1 MKAQFSKID
10 TMKFDANHK
19 QQKWTLIY
27 LRDLLRELIG
37 RDIKLRYKRSLLGI
51 VWSLLNPLM
60 QLIVLSLIFRIVL
73 PLDIPN
79 YNTFLFTGL
88 LVWTWFQ
95 TSLFT
100 ATGAI
105 VDNRELIRRPGF
117 PAAILPVVTV
127 ATNFIHFLLALPI
140 LLVFLLISGIPFSDA
155 MLALP
160 LLFVVQFLFTLSLV
174 YFIATLHVRFRD
186 TQYLLGIAL
195 LLGFYLSP
203 IFYEASV
210 IPQQYQLLYRLNP
223 MVTLI
228 EAYRSILIQGEFP
241 SFLNLLLL
249 SLISLILLWVG
260 YRLFKYGRAQF
271 VEEL

>member
-1 MKAQFSKID
+1 MKHSS
-10 TMKFDANHK
+10 THN
-19 QQKWTLIY
+19 QQNWSLIY

-37 RDIKLRYKRSLLGI
+37 RDIKLRYKRSVLGI
-51 VWSLLNPLM
+51 LWSLINPLL
-60 QLIVLSLIFRIVL
+60 QLLVLSLIFRIVL

-95 TSLFT
+95 TSLYT
-100 ATGAI
+100 ATGTI
-105 VDNRELIRRPGF
+105 VENRELIRRPGF
-117 PAAILPVVTV
+117 PAGILPIVTV

-140 LLVFLLISGIPFSDA
+140 LLIFLLFAGIPFNQA

-160 LLFVVQFLFTLSLV
+160 VLFAVQFLFTLSLV
-174 YFIATLHVRFRD
+174 YFIATFHVRFRD

-203 IFYEASV
+203 VFYEASV

-228 EAYRSILIQGEFP
+228 EAYRSILIEGEYP
-241 SFLNLLLL
+241 GFLGLLLL
-249 SLISLILLWVG
+249 SLISIILLSIG
-260 YRLFKYGRAQF
+260 YRLFKYGRSRF

>member
-1 MKAQFSKID
+1 MPQSW
-10 TMKFDANHK
+10 N
-19 QQKWTLIY
+19 LIY

-37 RDIKLRYKRSLLGI
+37 RDIKLRYKRSVLGI

-60 QLIVLSLIFRIVL
+60 QLLVLSLIFRIVL

-95 TSLFT
+95 TSLFA

-105 VDNRELIRRPGF
+105 VDNSELIRRPGF

-140 LLVFLLISGIPFSDA
+140 LLVFLLISGIPLSNA
-155 MLALP
+155 VLALP
-160 LLFVVQFLFTLSLV
+160 FLFAVQFLFTLSLV
-174 YFIATLHVRFRD
+174 YFIAPLHVRFRD
-186 TQYLLGIAL
+186 TQYLLGIVL
-195 LLGFYLSP
+195 LLAFYLSP

-210 IPQQYQLLYRLNP
+210 IPQQYQILYRLNP

-228 EAYRSILIQGEFP
+228 EAYRSILMQGKFP
-241 SFLNLLLL
+241 GIMSLLLL
-249 SLISLILLWVG
+249 NLVSIALLWIG
-260 YRLFKYGRAQF
+260 YVVFKRAQSQF
-271 VEEL
+271 AEEL